1 MKKVL
6 MMMMKMFALCQ
17 TVMYFGPLNEL
28 TVSLETI
35 KLFAGQNGPQ
45 KIVDSVLDSFYSF
58 FDQEL
63 VDLIVRETNRYADV
77 YIQSCMLKP

>member
-1 MKKVL
+1 
-6 MMMMKMFALCQ
+6 
-17 TVMYFGPLNEL
+17 L
-28 TVSLETI
+28 TVRLETI

-63 VDLIVRETNRYADV
+63 VDLICVKETGMQMCTYKVA
-77 YIQSCMLKP
+77 C